1 MSQHGGHKVHIP
13 MEVGTGILIGGISKA
28 TQAEIEGLLDS
39 IYVEELCSK
48 VSIRISRGD
57 AKQGMMREIDMADP
71 RRRDDNPGNTLTLNI
86 NRHQYY
92 TLG

>member
-1 MSQHGGHKVHIP
+1 

-57 AKQGMMREIDMADP
+57 AK
-71 RRRDDNPGNTLTLNI
+71 
-86 NRHQYY
+86 
-92 TLG
+92 